1 MIDCYEKMSI
11 GKFQETREIL
21 KKIEDFNELK
31 IELVAILN
39 DMETDDVLDLPLTTF
54 HHLLQ
59 GIGFLFEE
67 PKKRQVLTKYNVGGV
82 ELETM
87 TDIHNMTA
95 GQFIDYQTYIKDTD
109 KYIVEILSVF
119 LIPKGKKYGD
129 YDIIEIQKLIKDN
142 LSIVDAVSLSAFFL
156 KWYQSLLMATKN
168 YLTRKMKRMMK
179 REKNKEVREKMMEAL
194 ALLEGSGNGLHLLT
208 EFQKP

>member
-21 KKIEDFNELK
+21 KSIEDFNELK